1 MKNHHDNRPI
11 TWSVSL
17 SEEESRIAEKNL
29 AKTGLTKA
37 KYTRQLLMKDY
48 SKVKIKTESQKFI
61 NNLSRMKINI
71 KQLAIANGQNNKT
84 EINKH
89 ISSIEKEFTE
99 IYNYILTILK

>member
-1 MKNHHDNRPI
+1 
-11 TWSVSL
+11 
-17 SEEESRIAEKNL
+17 
-29 AKTGLTKA
+29 
-37 KYTRQLLMKDY
+37 MKDY